1 MLEKTLAL
9 LFRTQE
15 TRKIALALLTEV
27 RDRQN
32 TENPYSAE
40 EYHDFCRRHDF
51 KESSY
56 QNVVS
61 TLRNCGLLVKSGGHH
76 GGRYDINYHFPLEL
90 AGELFKFLGAKYRH
104 ARANKPET
112 ATQRPSK
119 SLYTIFK

>member
-9 LFRTQE
+9 LFRNDKTVG
-15 TRKIALALLTEV
+15 IALAILTEV

-32 TENPYSAE
+32 SENPYSAE
-40 EYHDFCRRHDF
+40 EYHEFCREHNF

-76 GGRYDINYHFPLEL
+76 EGKFYVNYHFPLEL
-90 AGELFKFLGAKYRH
+90 ASELYEFLHAKYK
-104 ARANKPET
+104 NPEG
-112 ATQRPSK
+112 SH
-119 SLYTIFK
+119 

>member
-27 RDRQN
+27 RNRQN
-32 TENPYSAE
+32 SKNPYSAE
-40 EYHDFCRRHDF
+40 EYHKFCKDHNF

-56 QNVVS
+56 QSVVA

-76 GGRYDINYHFPLEL
+76 GGRYDINYHFVLKL
-90 AGELFKFLGAKYRH
+90 AGELFKFLGVRYK
-104 ARANKPET
+104 NPED
-112 ATQRPSK
+112 S
-119 SLYTIFK
+119 I

>member
-9 LFRTQE
+9 LFRTHE
-15 TRKIALALLTEV
+15 TRKIALTLLVEV
-27 RDRQN
+27 RDRQT

-40 EYHDFCRRHDF
+40 EYHDFCRGHGF

-76 GGRYDINYHFPLEL
+76 GGRYDINYSFALDLSSEL
-90 AGELFKFLGAKYRH
+90 YEFLGAK
-104 ARANKPET
+104 ANHD
-112 ATQRPSK
+112 
-119 SLYTIFK
+119 